1 MDKHWLKA
9 GQAFYEAAKLQ
20 NVRHEAAVYYTD
32 AANCFK
38 KCNLEQA
45 VNCLLKAIEIYTDLG
60 RFTLAAKLHENIGA
74 IFENEI
80 NYEMAVQ
87 HYEQAAEY
95 FNGEENNSSAM
106 RCLLKVA
113 HLSAVMKDYG
123 KAISVYQEVTR
134 RCSDTALL
142 KYSVK
147 EYIFREVLCQMCVDV
162 TEAVKTLE
170 RYERTC
176 PIFQDSR
183 EDRLMRKLVECA
195 NEWDENGFSEAVTSY
210 DQITRFDEWFTTILL
225 RIKHEIGN
233 KCSLR

>member
-1 MDKHWLKA
+1 MDKLWLKA

-20 NVRHEAAVYYTD
+20 SERHEAAVCYTD

-38 KCNLEQA
+38 KCDVGEA

-60 RFTLAAKLHENIGA
+60 RFTFAARLHQSIA
-74 IFENEI
+74 
-80 NYEMAVQ
+80 EMCEGDTNLETAVQ

-95 FNGEENNSSAM
+95 FNGEENRSSAV

-113 HLSAVMKDYG
+113 HLSALLKNYS

-134 RCSDTALL
+134 RSTDSTLL

-147 EYIFREVLCQMCVDV
+147 EYIFRELLCQMCVDV
-162 TEAVKTLE
+162 TEAEKTLE

-183 EDRLMRKLVECA
+183 EDRLMKKLVECVGDG
-195 NEWDENGFSEAVTSY
+195 DEEGFAEAIACY
-210 DQITRFDEWFTTILL
+210 DQVSRLDQWFTTVLL
-225 RIKHEIGN
+225 RIKQEIGN
-233 KCSLR
+233 KCNLR